1 MREGRCEVFRQ
12 HEGSE
17 PILGGFQLF
26 GEAPVGTGSLG
37 PSAQLEQCFCI
48 PA

>member
-1 MREGRCEVFRQ
+1 MREGRCEVFHQ

-26 GEAPVGTGSLG
+26 GEAPVGAGSLG
-37 PSAQLEQCFCI
+37 PSAQLEQWFCI
-48 PA
+48 HT

>member
-26 GEAPVGTGSLG
+26 GEAPVGTGSSGL
-37 PSAQLEQCFCI
+37 SAQLEQCFCI